1 MKNTAKCASLADNL
15 GDRFNLWHVSD
26 KMAVWKNYE
35 IFDIIFGIALSPLA
49 KAQILVVNNKVMVLS
64 KLVDD

>member
-1 MKNTAKCASLADNL
+1 MKSIAKCASLAESL
-15 GDRFNLWHVSD
+15 GNRFNLWHVSD

-35 IFDIIFGIALSPLA
+35 TFDIIFGKTISLLA
-49 KAQILVVNNKVMVLS
+49 KAQILVVDNKAMVLS

>member
-1 MKNTAKCASLADNL
+1 MKNAGKCASLADSL

-35 IFDIIFGIALSPLA
+35 AFDTIFGITLSPLA
-49 KAQILVVNNKVMVLS
+49 KAQIFVPNNKEIVLS